1 MWKVTN
7 ADKSSAGKDFR
18 PVRRSLVNWPTFTFF
33 ISCHVIIFW
42 HDIIGTVPS
51 MFIYLLTTLPD
62 LSFCFL
68 LPGAE
73 SAPIKNRQ
81 QFHWMSHNESF
92 TSSGSMLIG
101 SDHPGLISSS
111 IFVNF
116 ESFYTDREY
125 EKRIRETEN
134 LGNFLKGQGHLGLFL
149 RRLMKC

>member
-1 MWKVTN
+1 
-7 ADKSSAGKDFR
+7 
-18 PVRRSLVNWPTFTFF
+18 
-33 ISCHVIIFW
+33 
-42 HDIIGTVPS
+42 
-51 MFIYLLTTLPD
+51 
-62 LSFCFL
+62 
-68 LPGAE
+68 
-73 SAPIKNRQ
+73 
-81 QFHWMSHNESF
+81 MSHNESF